1 MKRKFNFYCILLL
14 IAVAFSLFTA
24 AQHFVEGFN
33 SGYADAT
40 LEFQDRATG
49 KTCKPYILDLRS
61 HNPARRELAM
71 TNTMTGNTDSLR
83 VSKVTAWVVAEGTGS
98 TPVLV
103 TIGNMLVLL
112 AMSGCCLA
120 FWVVFIRLM
129 LAVNRG
135 EDFGESATRR
145 LRLMGWYIIAIYL
158 GEWLLLAFDTTPAV
172 AYAGYDVS
180 LHSEIDS
187 MLLVIGLGLLMVS
200 QLFAVGQKM
209 KEENDLTI

>member
-1 MKRKFNFYCILLL
+1 
-14 IAVAFSLFTA
+14 
-24 AQHFVEGFN
+24 
-33 SGYADAT
+33 
-40 LEFQDRATG
+40 
-49 KTCKPYILDLRS
+49 
-61 HNPARRELAM
+61 
-71 TNTMTGNTDSLR
+71 
-83 VSKVTAWVVAEGTGS
+83 
-98 TPVLV
+98 
-103 TIGNMLVLL
+103 MLVLL

-120 FWVVFIRLM
+120 FWVVFIRLV

>member
-98 TPVLV
+98 TPVLAAAD
-103 TIGNMLVLL
+103 GLVHQSHL
-112 AMSGCCLA
+112 SG
-120 FWVVFIRLM
+120 RM
-129 LAVNRG
+129 
-135 EDFGESATRR
+135 
-145 LRLMGWYIIAIYL
+145 
-158 GEWLLLAFDTTPAV
+158 AV
-172 AYAGYDVS
+172 A
-180 LHSEIDS
+180 
-187 MLLVIGLGLLMVS
+187 GL
-200 QLFAVGQKM
+200 
-209 KEENDLTI
+209 

>member
-112 AMSGCCLA
+112 A
-120 FWVVFIRLM
+120 
-129 LAVNRG
+129 
-135 EDFGESATRR
+135 
-145 LRLMGWYIIAIYL
+145 IA
-158 GEWLLLAFDTTPAV
+158 
-172 AYAGYDVS
+172 
-180 LHSEIDS
+180 
-187 MLLVIGLGLLMVS
+187 MV
-200 QLFAVGQKM
+200 
-209 KEENDLTI
+209 

>member
-1 MKRKFNFYCILLL
+1 M
-14 IAVAFSLFTA
+14 
-24 AQHFVEGFN
+24 
-33 SGYADAT
+33 
-40 LEFQDRATG
+40 
-49 KTCKPYILDLRS
+49 
-61 HNPARRELAM
+61 
-71 TNTMTGNTDSLR
+71 
-83 VSKVTAWVVAEGTGS
+83 VAEGTGS

-120 FWVVFIRLM
+120 FWVVFIRLV

-158 GEWLLLAFDTTPAV
+158 GEWLLLAFDTTPDV

>member
-83 VSKVTAWVVAEGTGS
+83 VS
-98 TPVLV
+98 
-103 TIGNMLVLL
+103 
-112 AMSGCCLA
+112 
-120 FWVVFIRLM
+120 
-129 LAVNRG
+129 
-135 EDFGESATRR
+135 
-145 LRLMGWYIIAIYL
+145 
-158 GEWLLLAFDTTPAV
+158 
-172 AYAGYDVS
+172 